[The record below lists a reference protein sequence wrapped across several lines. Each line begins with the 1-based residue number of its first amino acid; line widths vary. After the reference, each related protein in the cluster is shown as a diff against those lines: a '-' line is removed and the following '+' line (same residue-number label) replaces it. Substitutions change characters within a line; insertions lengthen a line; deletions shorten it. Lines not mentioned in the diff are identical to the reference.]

1 MRNFWYLIL
10 FFCLMPCLAYAQA
23 KPKRDTSKDRSAIV
37 VKKQK
42 EETGRKVASVES
54 KSNSRKVLVA
64 KQGKRKAS
72 NKRRNT
78 VARKHSAS
86 YLTVNKQSFSLSRTL
101 SQNGGKVSFDVG
113 TDGTEWTITGLPS
126 WCKVTKYSNQ
136 FLLEYEE
143 NFSHDER
150 KDWFFV
156 QCDSKEICVNLSQPA
171 APYEF
176 AANIEKAYLRH
187 NVYSSSLGCL
197 CMEIHATVTITGAAG
212 EPCSVDAYIIDKK
225 GQYVTAKTYYSSYML
240 SSSNPIICSS
250 AKVTPSTN
258 KTQSYDVVWLLP
270 NNALDL
276 RKKKNEL
283 YCKVMFWRYGKG
295 YLTDVTYLIYFKAKS
310 KHGTI
315 TTEGY

>member
-1 MRNFWYLIL
+1 
-10 FFCLMPCLAYAQA
+10 MPCLAYAQA
-23 KPKRDTSKDRSAIV
+23 KPKRDTSKDRSVIV

-42 EETGRKVASVES
+42 EETKRKVASVER
-54 KSNSRKVLVA
+54 KSNSIKVLVA

-78 VARKHSAS
+78 IARKHSAS
-86 YLTVNKQSFSLSRTL
+86 YLTVNKQSFSLSSTL
-101 SQNGGKVSFDVG
+101 SQNGGKAYFDVG
-113 TDGTEWTITGLPS
+113 TDGKEWTIIGLPS

-156 QCDSKEICVNLSQPA
+156 KCDSKEVRVNLSQSA

-176 AANIEKAYLRH
+176 AANIEMAYLRH

-212 EPCSVDAYIIDKK
+212 VPCSVEAYIVDEK
-225 GQYVTAKTYYSSYML
+225 GRYVTAKARYSSYEL
-240 SSSNPIICSS
+240 LGRIYSWAQVI
-250 AKVTPSTN
+250 PSTN
-258 KTQSYDVVWLLP
+258 KIQSYDVVCLLP
-270 NNALDL
+270 NNALNL

-283 YCKVMFWRYGKG
+283 CCKVMFWHYGKG
-295 YLTDVTYLIYFKAKS
+295 YLTDVTYPIYFKAKS
-310 KHGTI
+310 KHGTV